1 MRVAV
6 FALGLLGI
14 SFLGGCAGFADS
26 SIEGVAPQ
34 QAMDISAALGAQKN
48 AHHIYSC
55 HRWPDGMII
64 VRTDVGDFGA
74 RYVGNRWE
82 FSERVITGGG

>member
-1 MRVAV
+1 MRTPVL
-6 FALGLLGI
+6 ALWLLGI
-14 SFLGGCAGFADS
+14 SSLGGCAGFADS
-26 SIEGVAPQ
+26 SVEGVAPQ

-55 HRWPDGMII
+55 DRWPNGMII
-64 VRTDVGDFGA
+64 VRTDVGDFSA
-74 RYVGNRWE
+74 RRVGNRWE